1 MVSLAVAM
9 LPPGVVA
16 VVDVAYSILWLS
28 SSTIHSSESDHH
40 SLTDA
45 VYYYA

>member
-9 LPPGVVA
+9 LPLA

-45 VYYYA
+45 V

>member
-9 LPPGVVA
+9 LPSGVVA
-16 VVDVAYSILWLS
+16 VVDVACLILWLS

-45 VYYYA
+45 V

>member
-9 LPPGVVA
+9 LPPGVV
-16 VVDVAYSILWLS
+16 DVALSLLWLS
-28 SSTIHSSESDHH
+28 FSTIHSSDSDHH

-45 VYYYA
+45 V